1 MSDEKNMPKAAQRK
15 GGADTLFSAEWF
27 DDNDEFTGTKPSGAR
42 ENVSIPSTTP
52 TPPVAAAPKA
62 AEPVK
67 AEAPQAS
74 GPPMVL
80 IVVVLAV
87 VFLGGGCALGALG
100 AGLAFAFG
108 AVPF

>member
-27 DDNDEFTGTKPSGAR
+27 DDNDEFTGTKPGGAR
-42 ENVSIPSTTP
+42 EKVSIPSTTP
-52 TPPVAAAPKA
+52 SPAVSAAPRAAEAPKA
-62 AEPVK
+62 
-67 AEAPQAS
+67 S
-74 GPPMVL
+74 GPSTVL
-80 IVVVLAV
+80 IVVVLGV